1 MAKPVI
7 GISPSIEHGRRRG
20 DAYFVY
26 TSYVEETARAG
37 ALPLILPF
45 ARSREEACEV
55 LACVDGVLLT
65 GGDDLDPALYGQTT
79 RHADRV
85 GSRRRADSDLH
96 YARESLGR
104 SKAVLGVCLGVQ
116 VMNVAFG
123 GTLLQFIPEDVP
135 GAAPHEDEG
144 AANEDA
150 PQHPVRIEAETLLL
164 RLLGT
169 DTAVVNSFH
178 HQAVARLAPG
188 FRVAARSPE
197 GVIEA
202 IERQDHP
209 FYLGVQWH
217 PERMPAAPIT
227 ARLFRGFIDAAR
239 GASVRAV

>member
-20 DAYFVY
+20 DAYFLY
-26 TSYVEETARAG
+26 TSYVEEMSRAG
-37 ALPLILPF
+37 AVPFILPF
-45 ARSREEACEV
+45 ARSREEAREI
-55 LACVDGVLLT
+55 LAHVDGVLLT
-65 GGDDLDPALYGQTT
+65 GGDDLDPTLYGQTT
-79 RHADRV
+79 RHADRI
-85 GSRRRADSDLH
+85 GSRMRAESDLH
-96 YARESLGR
+96 YARESLER
-104 SKAVLGVCLGVQ
+104 LKAVLGVCLGVQ

-135 GAAPHEDEG
+135 GAAPHEDAE
-144 AANEDA
+144 AATEDA
-150 PQHPVRIEAETLLL
+150 PQHPVRIEPGSLLL

-169 DTAVVNSFH
+169 ETAVVSSFH
-178 HQAVARLAPG
+178 HQAVAKVAPG

-202 IERQDHP
+202 IEREDHP

-227 ARLFRGFIDAAR
+227 ERLFRGFIGAAR
-239 GASVRAV
+239 GASVRAG